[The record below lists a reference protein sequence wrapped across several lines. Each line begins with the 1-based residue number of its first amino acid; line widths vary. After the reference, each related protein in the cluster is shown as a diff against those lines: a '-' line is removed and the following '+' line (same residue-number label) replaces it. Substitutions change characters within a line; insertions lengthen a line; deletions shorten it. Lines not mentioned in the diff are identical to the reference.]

1 MLPIGR
7 EGRGERVMVISQDG
21 YAIEHYRN
29 RNQIVITMP
38 QTTETQS
45 NTISIV
51 RNRKV
56 DLTTEDLMVLLE
68 VTRYLCGDGK

>member
-1 MLPIGR
+1 MI
-7 EGRGERVMVISQDG
+7 VSQDG

-38 QTTETQS
+38 QTVQTIT
-45 NTISIV
+45 NTASIV

-56 DLTTEDLMVLLE
+56 DFTEEDLTILLAL
-68 VTRYLCGDGK
+68 TRYLCER

>member
-1 MLPIGR
+1 MI
-7 EGRGERVMVISQDG
+7 ISQDG

-38 QTTETQS
+38 QTVETQS

-56 DLTTEDLMVLLE
+56 DFTTEDLMILLE
-68 VTRYLCGDGK
+68 LTRYLCGDGKGICAGTANNV

>member
-1 MLPIGR
+1 
-7 EGRGERVMVISQDG
+7 MVLSQDG
-21 YAIEHYRN
+21 YTIEHHRQ

-38 QTTETQS
+38 QTTETLT

-56 DLTTEDLMVLLE
+56 DFTTKDLTILLE
-68 VTRYLCGDGK
+68 LTRYLCGEGE

>member
-1 MLPIGR
+1 M
-7 EGRGERVMVISQDG
+7 DG

-38 QTTETQS
+38 QTVQTPT

-56 DLTTEDLMVLLE
+56 DFTDEDLAILLE
-68 VTRYLCGDGK
+68 LTRYLCER

>member
-1 MLPIGR
+1 MI
-7 EGRGERVMVISQDG
+7 VSQDG
-21 YAIEHYRN
+21 YSIEHYRN

-38 QTTETQS
+38 QTTETLS

-56 DLTTEDLMVLLE
+56 DFTAEDLTILLE
-68 VTRYLCGDGK
+68 LTKYLCER

>member
-1 MLPIGR
+1 MI
-7 EGRGERVMVISQDG
+7 VSQDG

-38 QTTETQS
+38 QTTETPS

-56 DLTTEDLMVLLE
+56 DFTEEDLMILLE
-68 VTRYLCGDGK
+68 LTKYLCER

>member
-1 MLPIGR
+1 MI
-7 EGRGERVMVISQDG
+7 VSQDG
-21 YAIEHYRN
+21 YAIEHYRS

-38 QTTETQS
+38 QTTETPS

-56 DLTTEDLMVLLE
+56 DFTAEDLMILLE
-68 VTRYLCGDGK
+68 LTKYLCER

>member
-1 MLPIGR
+1 M
-7 EGRGERVMVISQDG
+7 VMSKDG
-21 YAIEHYRN
+21 YSIEHYRT

-38 QTTETQS
+38 QTMETPT

-56 DLTTEDLMVLLE
+56 KFTTEDLTILLE
-68 VTRYLCGDGK
+68 LTRYLCGGR